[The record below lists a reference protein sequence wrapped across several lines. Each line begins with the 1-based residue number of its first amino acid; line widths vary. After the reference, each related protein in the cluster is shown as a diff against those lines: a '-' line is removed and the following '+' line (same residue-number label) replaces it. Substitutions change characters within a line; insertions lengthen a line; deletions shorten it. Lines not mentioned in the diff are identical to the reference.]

1 MIRRT
6 SWKPGL
12 LFSWY
17 RKMLVSKAVPTRI
30 AEQFLEEDVLTSS
43 FLAADT
49 IQQVDRVIA
58 KFPYFK
64 NLKDDVI
71 LYGEQNPR
79 EVINLYLEGIEILD
93 RNAII
98 NEKKRNLEELNQLK
112 NELSENKNALVEKE
126 AEIARLKALLDS
138 K

>member
-1 MIRRT
+1 M
-6 SWKPGL
+6 
-12 LFSWY
+12 LFRSGRGCAGILFFSSGY
-17 RKMLVSKAVPTRI
+17 DSAGGQSHCKIS
-30 AEQFLEEDVLTSS
+30 VL
-43 FLAADT
+43 
-49 IQQVDRVIA
+49 Q
-58 KFPYFK
+58 